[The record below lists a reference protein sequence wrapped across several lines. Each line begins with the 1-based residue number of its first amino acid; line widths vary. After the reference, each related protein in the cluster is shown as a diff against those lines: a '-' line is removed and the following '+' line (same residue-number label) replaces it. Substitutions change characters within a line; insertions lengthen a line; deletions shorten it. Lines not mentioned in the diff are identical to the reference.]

1 MTKKQMNELEKHK
14 INRKLDSKEKVVIK
28 ALIEKIQSLKNENKE
43 LWSEVNRLK
52 TYIKVL
58 IKQNK
63 DIGENK

>member
-1 MTKKQMNELEKHK
+1 MNELEKHK

-28 ALIEKIQSLKNENKE
+28 ALIEKIQSLKNKNKE
-43 LWSEVNRLK
+43 LWLEVNRLK

-63 DIGENK
+63 DIGENKWVW

>member
-1 MTKKQMNELEKHK
+1 MNELEKHK

-63 DIGENK
+63 DIGER

>member
-1 MTKKQMNELEKHK
+1 MNELEKHK

-43 LWSEVNRLK
+43 LWLEVNRLK

>member
-1 MTKKQMNELEKHK
+1 MNELEKHK

-58 IKQNK
+58 IKQNN
-63 DIGENK
+63 DIGENKWVW

>member
-1 MTKKQMNELEKHK
+1 MNELEKHK

-43 LWSEVNRLK
+43 LWLEVNRLK

-63 DIGENK
+63 DIGENKWVW